1 MAITRRG
8 SREEGR
14 RLRSRRIVK
23 SPQHAASTKQS
34 PCRSVPSSRR
44 PVARRGR
51 SNIPLDPAQ
60 ANSAQCTSTK
70 SHQQITGK
78 PAPVAEQTHES
89 SPSGPNNDE
98 NHEGFANEY
107 LPPNSSPMG
116 GDKIPHV
123 NDEDGEIISVAEEAR
138 SNADGN
144 SDAGEGEDIIP
155 LNEWSTRFCPDDG
168 EIEILRFIWDPSC
181 VTPAHFDDP
190 EQADRRLDEMLK
202 QGAYDDSPV
211 GCQSKL
217 LERVCSVYSKSSND
231 FGNLYSVTWRPYW
244 SRKLSR

>member
-1 MAITRRG
+1 M
-8 SREEGR
+8 
-14 RLRSRRIVK
+14 RLQPNKARVA
-23 SPQHAASTKQS
+23 PF
-34 PCRSVPSSRR
+34 PP
-44 PVARRGR
+44 PVALLPVEGEATSHSILRKRIAHSAPQPNHINR
-51 SNIPLDPAQ
+51 SQ
-60 ANSAQCTSTK
+60 ANPLLLQSKPTNPHPPVQTMMKITK
-70 SHQQITGK
+70 DLQM
-78 PAPVAEQTHES
+78 
-89 SPSGPNNDE
+89 NR
-98 NHEGFANEY
+98 